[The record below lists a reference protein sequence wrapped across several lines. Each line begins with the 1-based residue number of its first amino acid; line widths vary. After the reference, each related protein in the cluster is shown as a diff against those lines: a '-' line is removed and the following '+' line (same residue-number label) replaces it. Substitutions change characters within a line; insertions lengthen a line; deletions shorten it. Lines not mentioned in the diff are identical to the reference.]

1 MLIISQKDFINL
13 NAKNLIVFLEYESVK
28 QTSIKYNCISFNKNY
43 SNKTDEEL
51 KKRSKNIFKF
61 SSNSVDKF
69 TAKKRCLSLKDM
81 NKLEKFN
88 ETSIPEIEEFFRN
101 LKMFDITCVD
111 YMHTKWVYKDFE
123 IKKCWW
129 ILWFVS

>member
-1 MLIISQKDFINL
+1 
-13 NAKNLIVFLEYESVK
+13 
-28 QTSIKYNCISFNKNY
+28 
-43 SNKTDEEL
+43 
-51 KKRSKNIFKF
+51 
-61 SSNSVDKF
+61 
-69 TAKKRCLSLKDM
+69 M